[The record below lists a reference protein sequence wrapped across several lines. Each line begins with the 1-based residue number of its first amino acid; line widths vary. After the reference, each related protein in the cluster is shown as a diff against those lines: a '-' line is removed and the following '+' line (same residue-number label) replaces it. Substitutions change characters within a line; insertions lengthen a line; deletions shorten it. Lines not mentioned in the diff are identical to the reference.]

1 MNYRDETETLR
12 EELRRTSAELARVN
26 TELMKHDAKPR
37 AEIEYRDPR
46 RNEVHEWVV
55 VSVLMLLAV
64 SLSTLIAALLLSG
77 RAAAFAGVVCT
88 LSTALMLRIW
98 VKALP
103 RVEAKR

>member
-1 MNYRDETETLR
+1 MSGYRDETETLR
-12 EELRRTSAELARVN
+12 AELRQTSLELSRAN
-26 TELMKHDAKPR
+26 AELMKREPR
-37 AEIEYRDPR
+37 AEIEYRDPS

-64 SLSTLIAALLLSG
+64 SISTLIAALLLSG

-103 RVEAKR
+103 RVKVKR